1 MAAELKLFEALVEAG
16 VSKERARAVVL
27 AQEEAMSHTLS
38 DLATR
43 SDLLATKGELKSEM
57 SLMRAE
63 LKAEI
68 GAVRSEL
75 KAEIG
80 GVRSELK
87 AEIGAVR
94 SELKAEIGGVR
105 SELKAEIVSVK
116 SELGS
121 QISLLR
127 ADVDGRF
134 ALATEQM
141 TAMSNRLLF
150 RLGSLM
156 VVLIGLLGGFLT
168 WGHH

>member
-87 AEIGAVR
+87 AEI
-94 SELKAEIGGVR
+94 
-105 SELKAEIVSVK
+105 VSVK

-141 TAMSNRLLF
+141 TAISNRLLF

-156 VVLIGLLGGFLT
+156 IVLIGLLGGFLT

>member
-16 VSKERARAVVL
+16 VSKEKARAVVL

-43 SDLLATKGELKSEM
+43 GDLLATKGELKSEM
-57 SLMRAE
+57 GLMRTE

-68 GAVRSEL
+68 GA
-75 KAEIG
+75 
-80 GVRSELK
+80 
-87 AEIGAVR
+87 
-94 SELKAEIGGVR
+94 VR

-127 ADVDGRF
+127 ANVDGRF
-134 ALATEQM
+134 ALVTEQM
-141 TAMSNRLLF
+141 TAMSNRLVF

-168 WGHH
+168 WSHH

>member
-87 AEIGAVR
+87 AEI
-94 SELKAEIGGVR
+94 
-105 SELKAEIVSVK
+105 VSVK